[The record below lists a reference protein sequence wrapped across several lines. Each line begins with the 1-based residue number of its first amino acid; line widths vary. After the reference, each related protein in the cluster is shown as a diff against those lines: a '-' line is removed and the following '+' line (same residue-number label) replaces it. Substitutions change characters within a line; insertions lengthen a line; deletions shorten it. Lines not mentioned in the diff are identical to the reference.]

1 MADIS
6 MLIDILVIVL
16 AVVVLVLNL
25 NADKMAQKRAAN
37 ANDVERIK
45 KEIKSKSSIL
55 ATVIIVIF
63 VVRLILFKE

>member
-1 MADIS
+1 

-25 NADKMAQKRAAN
+25 NADKIAQKKAAN

-45 KEIKSKSSIL
+45 KEIKSKSSVL

-63 VVRLILFKE
+63 VLRLILFKE